1 MAQMISNNTIATK
14 QAYNML
20 SPVTFLKKE
29 RSFHQRNDFGL
40 IIMDC
45 DEFIVHLN
53 F

>member
-1 MAQMISNNTIATK
+1 MAQMIPNNPITTK
-14 QAYNML
+14 KTYNML